1 MRKTVKR
8 FFKYSAV
15 GFSTFILDL
24 VLLYIL
30 TSFLSINYLIGTAI
44 AFIIAVS
51 LNYVLSR
58 KYVFRKTTEKINISY
73 LRFVSIAIFGLLII
87 VSSMFIS
94 VEIYNNNYIVSRVI
108 IACVV
113 GFLNYLFNLHL
124 NFKVV
129 NNH

>member
-1 MRKTVKR
+1 MRKTLKR